1 MSTIYPGTAAR
12 TEYDD
17 EMSGDKRGERDAQSE
32 DGRPPV
38 QRSLKPPFVLKRVV
52 NPVLTALGVGTILIT
67 YGRRSGRRHQVPVN
81 LLTVGDVD
89 YLVASWG
96 VTDWSRNLVANPD
109 AELRQGRNSQ
119 RIRAVPV
126 PDVEKPPFIVAYLKA
141 WGRRPGVQQQFEK
154 IPDPK
159 DHPVFRLQVVS

>member
-1 MSTIYPGTAAR
+1 
-12 TEYDD
+12 
-17 EMSGDKRGERDAQSE
+17 
-32 DGRPPV
+32 V

-52 NPVLTALGVGTILIT
+52 NPALTALGVGTILIT

-126 PDVEKPPFIVAYLKA
+126 PDVEKPPLIVAYL
-141 WGRRPGVQQQFEK
+141 RRHGAAGLGFSSSSRRSRTRRTIRFSGCRWFPSRDHMRPWPVMVSGLGGVPPAPRSGAAK
-154 IPDPK
+154 P
-159 DHPVFRLQVVS
+159 SGSAG